1 MLMEYL
7 MKLLTVFGLGI
18 VDMWVAILAGF
29 VLQLHP
35 LETAIAVAIG
45 AILGVLV
52 VLKLGERMR
61 TILMHNRKSEDKK
74 LGRIHRIWD
83 RYGVEGLGMLAPLL
97 VGAPLGAALGI
108 TLGAPVKRLL
118 LWMSLGIILWST
130 VFTLVGLLGL
140 AGIEALGR

>member
-1 MLMEYL
+1 M
-7 MKLLTVFGLGI
+7 FALG
-18 VDMWVAILAGF
+18 AIELWAAISAGF

-35 LETAIAVAIG
+35 LETGMVAATG
-45 AILGVLV
+45 AILGVLI

-61 TILMHNRKSEDKK
+61 TILMHNRKSEKKK

-83 RYGVEGLGMLAPLL
+83 HYGVEGLGMLAPLF
-97 VGAPLGAALGI
+97 VGAPLGAVLGI

-130 VFTLVGLLGL
+130 VFTLIGLLGL
-140 AGIEALGR
+140 AGIEALAR